1 MKRVVI
7 MIVNALFGNCAE
19 TTSLPL
25 ETLEVF
31 VRLGKCDCLE
41 AAAACTVLVLVLLF
55 TFTVTVTVTVIAQSL
70 FKQSKLLNATN

>member
-1 MKRVVI
+1 

-41 AAAACTVLVLVLLF
+41 AAAACTVLVLLF
-55 TFTVTVTVTVIAQSL
+55 TFTVTVTVIAQSL
-70 FKQSKLLNATN
+70 FKQTKLLNATKLVTI